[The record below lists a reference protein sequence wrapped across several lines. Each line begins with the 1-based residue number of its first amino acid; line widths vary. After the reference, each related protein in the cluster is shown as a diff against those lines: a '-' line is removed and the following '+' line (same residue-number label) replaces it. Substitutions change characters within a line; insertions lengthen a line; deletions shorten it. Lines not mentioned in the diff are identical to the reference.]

1 MKVTMTTKKLQE
13 IRKRLTNRHSEIQ
26 QRLEKISRDLR
37 HVNQPLNADSEEQ
50 AVEVEND
57 QVLDALDDHIREEM
71 KQIEKTLVRIDEGT
85 YGECEDCGE
94 KIAAKRLEALP
105 HATRCISCE
114 EKFQLRK
121 RI

>member
-1 MKVTMTTKKLQE
+1 MMTKKLQGIRQQLTDRHGE
-13 IRKRLTNRHSEIQ
+13 IR

-37 HVNQPLNADSEEQ
+37 HINQPLNADSEEQ

-71 KQIEKTLVRIDEGT
+71 KQIEKTLARIDEGV
-85 YGECEDCGE
+85 YGVCEECGE
-94 KIAAKRLEALP
+94 KIPVKRLEALP

-121 RI
+121 GN